1 MMKKFLEKLGL
12 DAESIVKIEEEY
24 NKRQK
29 EADEK
34 IASLTSEIESMKAES
49 SKTELRHAEEISALN
64 KNNAVENAL
73 TRAGAITLKA
83 VKALI
88 DTDKIVIDEKG
99 NVTGLSEQIEAL
111 QKSSDTKYL
120 FDNDRGFRGVVVG
133 NSDDENI
140 SVEDMNY
147 TQLCAYFEG
156 K

>member
-1 MMKKFLEKLGL
+1 MGQ
-12 DAESIVKIEEEY
+12 
-24 NKRQK
+24 R

-49 SKTELRHAEEISALN
+49 RETELRHAEEISAIN

-99 NVTGLSEQIEAL
+99 NVKGLDEQIESL
-111 QKSSDTKYL
+111 QKSNDTKYL
-120 FDNDRGFRGVVVG
+120 FDNNRGFKGVVVG